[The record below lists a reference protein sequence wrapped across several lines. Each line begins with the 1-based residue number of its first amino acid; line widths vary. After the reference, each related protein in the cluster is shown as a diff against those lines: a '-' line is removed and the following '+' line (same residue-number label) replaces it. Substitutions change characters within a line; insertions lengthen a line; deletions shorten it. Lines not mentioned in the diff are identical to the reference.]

1 MRMSAPRVERAYLRT
16 DLRGAAFFVAGF
28 FATAFFA
35 AALFAATAA
44 LTGARFL
51 TPALTGF
58 FLTPAAL
65 AAARLALV
73 VVVRGGLVA
82 FFFTTGASRS
92 EERRVGKEGVSTSR
106 SRWSPYH

>member
-58 FLTPAAL
+58 FLSPAAL
-65 AAARLALV
+65 AAARVALWV
-73 VVVRGGLVA
+73 VVSGGWGV
-82 FFFTTGASRS
+82 FFYIGSASGRES
-92 EERRVGKEGVSTSR
+92 VCLYV
-106 SRWSPYH
+106 